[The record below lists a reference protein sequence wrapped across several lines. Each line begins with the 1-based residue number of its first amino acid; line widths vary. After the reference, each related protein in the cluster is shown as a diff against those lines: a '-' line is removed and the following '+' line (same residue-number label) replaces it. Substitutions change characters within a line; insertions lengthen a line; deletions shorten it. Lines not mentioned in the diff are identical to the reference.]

1 MNRSCSRRDARRTRL
16 RHGAPRL
23 AWPAWVAALC
33 TAVVLTLAG
42 PPAGPAQAG
51 GVSGTSDQVLF
62 AGGTGGYGC
71 YRIPA
76 LTRTAAGTLLAFA
89 EARKSPTCADRQ
101 DIDIVVRRS
110 TNDGRTWG
118 PVEVVLSGGPGD
130 AGQPYTRGN
139 AAPVV
144 DTATGRVFLLSTS
157 NPATPTGKR
166 LPWIQHSDDDG
177 RTWSAAEQLTS
188 TFSGAT
194 DGWFATGPGHGVQL
208 TQGAHA
214 GRLVVGAHQVPSKG
228 VVYAGVLYSD
238 DHGATWQAGSTPN
251 SYVADPAD
259 PGQALV
265 NPGEVSVTELRGGS
279 VYAMAR
285 NQIGGSAN
293 HRTRAVSSDGGTT
306 TPAATVV
313 PSLVTPDVQGSV
325 LALRQTWQS
334 VSGDTLLFSGPAD
347 PSSRKNM
354 TVRYSL
360 DNGTTWKTP
369 ANGLITGN
377 ASGYSDLVEAVT
389 GEIGLLY
396 ETGTTFSADQIHFR
410 TLTPAALGLPG
421 GFHGTGSDQQQVPAA
436 VTTPDAG
443 PEHGD
448 AYPRGGATLGPGRY
462 NQGLVLDGA
471 AATAQYAELPWSR
484 PIDPGAGDFTYTLWF
499 KYQATAATAQ
509 QVLFWG
515 YGVGAVPQV
524 WLRAQPGQDRLY
536 GWVQGSDAGTPVA
549 LSDPSAATAF
559 GDGAWHLVT
568 LSRTGGTVALAVD
581 GGTPATATGVTGAVT
596 PGPGDRTTGLRL
608 GAKPNAAADD
618 RFTGALDEFRL
629 YRTALTPAQVTALRD
644 TNAAALAPDVD
655 AALGVRLPFQV
666 LDGATVPTRTPVA
679 IEEDVSGHCADGTL
693 LGGKPSLVTG
703 RVGATGI
710 DVGGDRPG
718 VQVPYTPTLD
728 VGAGDFT
735 YTVWF
740 KYQAGTGDQ
749 ALLWAYGSTSGQ
761 RSLWVR
767 AQPSQDRLFAW
778 VQTATATVSVAL
790 PDTSAATAFGND
802 AWHLMALT
810 RTGGT
815 VRLSVDGGA
824 GASVTGLTG
833 SLTAGPEQGIEG
845 LRVGAKPTGTDVL
858 TGSLDDV
865 RLYHRALSTAELATV
880 AGSPV
885 GSSGYYP
892 GDLPALWWSF
902 ESQWTQ
908 QHDTVR
914 LDEGPST
921 PDGSVHCVNARVD
934 GGAGLTPAGAFGAA
948 LTLDGTDDD
957 VRLPYRSAVA
967 LGAGDF
973 TISSEVRY
981 QAKPAD
987 PDQVLLWAYGTGASE
1002 RQIWLRVQP
1011 SQDRLYA
1018 AFETDTATTMVTAVD
1033 TSATTAFGDGQ
1044 WHQVALRRS
1053 GGTLQLLVDGAVVGS
1068 SAVPPGSV
1076 TVTDAFAVNGF
1087 ELGAKPDGTNRF
1099 TGAFDEFRI
1108 HRRALTDQE
1117 LVAVH
1122 TTNADLG
1129 TVTAVR
1135 LGFDSLS
1142 PTGFAKS

>member
-1 MNRSCSRRDARRTRL
+1 MNRSCSRWNGRPRRRTGAL
-16 RHGAPRL
+16 RF
-23 AWPAWVAALC
+23 AWTAWTAALC
-33 TAVVLTLAG
+33 TAVVLALAG
-42 PPAGPAQAG
+42 PPAGPAAAS

-101 DIDIVVRRS
+101 DIDLVVRRS
-110 TNDGRTWG
+110 TNDGRSWG
-118 PVEVVLSGGPGD
+118 PIEVVLSGGPDD
-130 AGQPYTRGN
+130 ADQPYTRGN

-144 DTATGRVFLLSTS
+144 DATTGRILLLSTS

-238 DHGATWQAGSTPN
+238 DHGATWQAGATPN

-265 NPGEVSVTELRGGS
+265 NPGEVSVTELRGGG

-285 NQIGGSAN
+285 NQIGGGAN
-293 HRTRAVSSDGGTT
+293 HRTRAVSTDGGTT
-306 TPAATVV
+306 TPAATVL

-325 LALRQTWQS
+325 LALRQTWQNA
-334 VSGDTLLFSGPAD
+334 SGDTLLFSGPAD

-354 TVRYSL
+354 TVRYST

-377 ASGYSDLVEAVT
+377 ASGYSDLVEAAT

-396 ETGTTFSADQIHFR
+396 ETGTTFSADQLHYR

-421 GFHGTGSDQQQVPAA
+421 GFHGTGSDQQHVPAA

-448 AYPRGGATLGPGRY
+448 AYPRGGAALGPGRY

-471 AATAQYAELPWSR
+471 AAAAQYAELPWSR

-499 KYQATAATAQ
+499 KYQATAATPQ

-536 GWVQGSDAGTPVA
+536 GWVQGTDAGTPVA
-549 LSDPSAATAF
+549 LTDPSAATAF

-568 LSRTGGTVALAVD
+568 LSRTGGTVGLAVD

-618 RFTGALDEFRL
+618 RFTGSLDEFRL
-629 YRTALTPAQVTALRD
+629 YRTALTPAQVTELRD
-644 TNAAALAPDVD
+644 TNAASLAPDAD

-666 LDGATVPTRTPVA
+666 LDGATVPTRTPVS

-718 VQVPYTPTLD
+718 VQVPYTPALD

-740 KYQAGTGDQ
+740 KYQAGAGDQ

-767 AQPSQDRLFAW
+767 AQPSQDRLYAW
-778 VQTATATVSVAL
+778 VQTATDTVTVAL
-790 PDTSAATAFGND
+790 PDTSPATAFGND
-802 AWHLMALT
+802 TWHLMALT

-833 SLTAGPEQGIEG
+833 SLTAGAEQGIEG

-880 AGSPV
+880 AGSPA

-892 GDLPALWWSF
+892 ADLPALWWSF

-908 QHDTVR
+908 RHDTVR
-914 LDEGPST
+914 LDDGPST

-934 GGAGLTPAGAFGAA
+934 GGAGLTAAGAFGAA

-957 VRLPYRSAVA
+957 VRLPYRPAVA

-973 TISSEVRY
+973 TVSSEVRY

-1033 TSATTAFGDGQ
+1033 TSAATAFGDGQ
-1044 WHQVALRRS
+1044 WHQVALRRA

-1068 SAVPPGSV
+1068 SAVPAGSV
-1076 TVTDAFAVNGF
+1076 TITDAFAVSGF

-1099 TGAFDEFRI
+1099 TGSFDEFRI

-1117 LVAVH
+1117 LVSVH

-1129 TVTAVR
+1129 PVTAVR

-1142 PTGFAKS
+1142 PTGFAKG

>member
-1 MNRSCSRRDARRTRL
+1 MDRSSHRKTL
-16 RHGAPRL
+16 RPRAL
-23 AWPAWVAALC
+23 QRVWPLWAAVLC
-33 TAVVLTLAG
+33 TAIVCALAG
-42 PPAGPAQAG
+42 PPAGRSFAS
-51 GVSGTSDQVLF
+51 GVTGTTDQVLF

-76 LTRTAAGTLLAFA
+76 LARTAAGTLLAFA
-89 EARKSPTCADRQ
+89 EARKSPSCADRQ
-101 DIDIVVRRS
+101 DIDLVVRRS

-130 AGQPYTRGN
+130 PDQPYTRGN

-144 DTATGRVFLLSTS
+144 DTATGRIFLLSTS

-238 DHGATWQAGSTPN
+238 DHGASWQAGSTPN
-251 SYVADPAD
+251 SYVPDPAD

-265 NPGEVSVTELRGGS
+265 NPGEVSVTELRGGG

-285 NQIGGSAN
+285 NQIGGSAD
-293 HRTRAVSSDGGTT
+293 HRTRAVSTDGGTT
-306 TPAATVV
+306 TPAATVL
-313 PSLVTPDVQGSV
+313 PGLVTPDVQGSV
-325 LALRQTWQS
+325 LALKQTWQS
-334 VSGDTLLFSGPAD
+334 APGDTLLFSGPAD
-347 PSSRKNM
+347 PVSRKKM

-360 DNGTTWKTP
+360 DNGSTWKTP
-369 ANGLITGN
+369 ANGLITGD
-377 ASGYSDLVEAVT
+377 ASGYSDLVEAAT

-396 ETGTTFSADQIHFR
+396 ETGTAFSADRIRFR
-410 TLTPAALGLPG
+410 ALTPAALGLPG

-448 AYPRGGATLGPGRY
+448 AYPRGGAVLGAGRY

-471 AATAQYAELPWSR
+471 AAAAQYAELPWSR

-515 YGVGAVPQV
+515 YGVGATAPQV
-524 WLRAQPGQDRLY
+524 WLRAQPGQDRLQA
-536 GWVQGSDAGTPVA
+536 WVQGTDAGTPVA
-549 LSDPSAATAF
+549 LPDPSPATAF

-596 PGPGDRTTGLRL
+596 PGPGDRSTGLRL
-608 GAKPNAAADD
+608 GAKADTGAGD
-618 RFTGALDEFRL
+618 RFTGSLDEFRL
-629 YRTALTPAQVTALRD
+629 YRTALTPAQIAAVRD
-644 TNAAALAPDVD
+644 TNAAALAPEVD
-655 AALGVRLPFQV
+655 TALGVRLPFQV
-666 LDGATVPTRTPVA
+666 LDGAAVPARTPVA

-693 LGGKPSLVTG
+693 LGGKPALVGG
-703 RVGATGI
+703 RVGASGI

-718 VQVPYTPTLD
+718 VQLPYTPALD
-728 VGAGDFT
+728 VGAGDFS
-735 YTVWF
+735 YTLWF

-749 ALLWAYGSTSGQ
+749 ALLWAYGSTSGK

-767 AQPSQDRLFAW
+767 AQPSQDRLLAW
-778 VQTATATVSVAL
+778 VQTTTDTVSVAL
-790 PDTSAATAFGND
+790 PDPSPATAFGND
-802 AWHLMALT
+802 TWHLMALT
-810 RTGGT
+810 RSGGT
-815 VRLSVDGGA
+815 VRLSVDGGP
-824 GASVTGLTG
+824 GASVDGLTG

-858 TGSLDDV
+858 TGSLDEV
-865 RLYHRALSTAELATV
+865 RLYHRALSAAELATV

-892 GDLPALWWSF
+892 ADLPALWWSF
-902 ESQWTQ
+902 ENQWTQ
-908 QHDTVR
+908 QHDVVR
-914 LDEGPST
+914 LDDGPST
-921 PDGSVHCVNARVD
+921 PDGSAHCVNARVD
-934 GGAGLTPAGAFGAA
+934 GGAALTSAGAFGGA
-948 LTLDGTDDD
+948 LTLDGADDD
-957 VRLPYRSAVA
+957 VRLPYRAATA

-973 TISSEVRY
+973 TVSTEARY
-981 QAKPAD
+981 QAEPTD
-987 PDQVLLWAYGTGASE
+987 PDQVLLWAYGTGAAE
-1002 RQIWLRVQP
+1002 RQIWLRIQP
-1011 SQDRLYA
+1011 AQDRLYA

-1033 TSATTAFGDGQ
+1033 TSAGTAFGDGL
-1044 WHQVALRRS
+1044 WHQLALRRS
-1053 GGTLQLLVDGAVVGS
+1053 GGQLQILVDGVVAGS
-1068 SAVPPGSV
+1068 TAVPAGSV
-1076 TVTDAFAVNGF
+1076 TVTDAFAVSGF
-1087 ELGAKPDGTNRF
+1087 ELGAKPDGTGRF
-1099 TGAFDEFRI
+1099 TGSLDEFRI

-1117 LVAVH
+1117 LAAVH

-1129 TVTAVR
+1129 PVTAVR

-1142 PTGFAKS
+1142 PTAFAKG

>member
-1 MNRSCSRRDARRTRL
+1 M
-16 RHGAPRL
+16 
-23 AWPAWVAALC
+23 AALC
-33 TAVVLTLAG
+33 TAVLLTLAG
-42 PPAGPAQAG
+42 PPAGQAVAS
-51 GVSGTSDQVLF
+51 GVSGTADQVLF

-76 LTRTAAGTLLAFA
+76 LVRSAAGTLLAFA

-101 DIDIVVRRS
+101 DIDLVVRRS
-110 TNDGRTWG
+110 TNDGRSWG
-118 PVEVVLSGGPGD
+118 PVELVLSGSPD
-130 AGQPYTRGN
+130 NADQPYTRGN

-144 DTATGRVFLLSTS
+144 DATTGRILLLSTS

-188 TFSGAT
+188 TFSGNT
-194 DGWFATGPGHGVQL
+194 NGWFATGPGHGVQL
-208 TQGAHA
+208 TQGQHA
-214 GRLVVGAHQVPSKG
+214 GRLVVGAHQVPSAG
-228 VVYAGVLYSD
+228 TDYAGVLYSD
-238 DHGATWQAGSTPN
+238 DHGATWQASATPN
-251 SYVADPAD
+251 SYVADPAN

-285 NQIGGSAN
+285 NQIGGNAN
-293 HRTRAVSSDGGTT
+293 HRTRATSTDGGTT
-306 TPAATVV
+306 VPAATVI

-325 LALRQTWQS
+325 LALRQTWQNA
-334 VSGDTLLFSGPAD
+334 SGDTLLFSGPAD
-347 PSSRKNM
+347 PTSRKNM
-354 TVRYSL
+354 TVRYST
-360 DNGTTWKTP
+360 DNGITWKTP

-377 ASGYSDLVEAVT
+377 ASGYSDLVETVG
-389 GEIGLLY
+389 GEVGLLY
-396 ETGTTFSADQIHFR
+396 ETGTTFSADQIHYR
-410 TLTPAALGLPG
+410 TLTPAALGVPG
-421 GFHGTGSDQQQVPAA
+421 GFHGDGSDQQQVAAA
-436 VTTPDAG
+436 VTTPDASSQ
-443 PEHGD
+443 HGD
-448 AYPRGGATLGPGRY
+448 AYPRGGAALGAGRFY
-462 NQGLVLDGA
+462 QGLVLDNTGTA
-471 AATAQYAELPWSR
+471 AQYADLPWSR
-484 PIDPGAGDFTYTLWF
+484 PTDPGAGDFTYALWF
-499 KYQATAATAQ
+499 KYRATAATAQ

-515 YGVGAVPQV
+515 YGVGASAPQV

-536 GWVQGSDAGTPVA
+536 GWVQGTDAGTPVS
-549 LSDPSAATAF
+549 LPDPSAATAF

-568 LSRTGGTVALAVD
+568 LSRTGGTVSLAVD

-596 PGPGDRTTGLRL
+596 PGPADRSTGLRI
-608 GAKPNAAADD
+608 GAKANAAADD
-618 RFTGALDEFRL
+618 RFTGSLDEFRL
-629 YRTALTPAQVTALRD
+629 YRTALTPAQTTALRD
-644 TNAAALAPDVD
+644 ANAAELSPAAD

-666 LDGATVPTRTPVA
+666 LDGAVVPTRSTIA

-693 LGGKPSLVTG
+693 LGSGKPSLVAG
-703 RVGATGI
+703 RVGATGLA
-710 DVGGDRPG
+710 VGGTHPG
-718 VQVPYTPTLD
+718 VEVPYTPTLD
-728 VGAGDFT
+728 VGSGDFT

-767 AQPSQDRLFAW
+767 AQPSQDRLHAW
-778 VQTATATVSVAL
+778 VQTTTDTVSVTL
-790 PDTSAATAFGND
+790 PDTSSATAFGND

-824 GASVTGLTG
+824 GVSVDGLTG
-833 SLTAGPEQGIEG
+833 SLTAAPEQGIEG

-865 RLYHRALSTAELATV
+865 RLYHRALSAAELAAV
-880 AGSPV
+880 AGSPT

-892 GDLPALWWSF
+892 ADLPALWWSF

-908 QHDTVR
+908 QHDVVR
-914 LDEGPST
+914 LDNGPST
-921 PDGSVHCVNARVD
+921 PDSSVHCVNARVD
-934 GGAGLTPAGAFGAA
+934 GGAGLTPSGAFGAA
-948 LTLDGTDDD
+948 LALDGTDDA

-973 TISSEVRY
+973 TISTEVRF
-981 QAKPAD
+981 QAGPAD
-987 PDQVLLWAYGTGASE
+987 PEQVLVWAYGAGSAE

-1011 SQDRLYA
+1011 AQDRLHA
-1018 AFETDTATTMVTAVD
+1018 AFETDTATTTVTAVD
-1033 TSATTAFGDGQ
+1033 ASAATAFGDGL

-1068 SAVPPGSV
+1068 APVPAGSV

-1117 LVAVH
+1117 LVSVH
-1122 TTNADLG
+1122 STNADLG
-1129 TVTAVR
+1129 PVTAVR

-1142 PTGFAKS
+1142 PTGFAKG

>member
-1 MNRSCSRRDARRTRL
+1 MNRSCSRRDGRRTRL
-16 RHGAPRL
+16 RSGALRI

-33 TAVVLTLAG
+33 TAVVLALAG
-42 PPAGPAQAG
+42 PPAGTAVAS
-51 GVSGTSDQVLF
+51 GVSGTADQVLF

-76 LTRTAAGTLLAFA
+76 LARTAAGTLLAFA

-110 TNDGRTWG
+110 TNDGRSWG

-130 AGQPYTRGN
+130 ADQPYTRGN

-144 DTATGRVFLLSTS
+144 DAATGRILLLSTS

-166 LPWIQHSDDDG
+166 LPWVQHSDDDG
-177 RTWSAAEQLTS
+177 RTWSPAEQLTS

-194 DGWFATGPGHGVQL
+194 NGWFATGPGHGVQL

-214 GRLVVGAHQVPSKG
+214 GRLVVGAHQVPSAG
-228 VVYAGVLYSD
+228 VDYAGVLYSD

-251 SYVADPAD
+251 SYVADPAN

-265 NPGEVSVTELRGGS
+265 NPGEVSVTELRGGG

-293 HRTRAVSSDGGTT
+293 HRTRAVSTDGGTT
-306 TPAATVV
+306 MPAATVI

-334 VSGDTLLFSGPAD
+334 ASGDTLLFSGPAD

-354 TVRYSL
+354 TVRYST
-360 DNGTTWKTP
+360 DNGTSWKTP
-369 ANGLITGN
+369 ANGLITGD
-377 ASGYSDLVEAVT
+377 ASGYSDLVEASD
-389 GEIGLLY
+389 GGIGLLY
-396 ETGTTFSADQIHFR
+396 ETGIGFSADQIHFR
-410 TLTPAALGLPG
+410 ALTPAALGLPG
-421 GFHGTGSDQQQVPAA
+421 GFHGTGSNQQQVPAA
-436 VTTPDAG
+436 VTTPDASSQ
-443 PEHGD
+443 HGD
-448 AYPRGGATLGPGRY
+448 AYPRGGAALGPGRFY
-462 NQGLVLDGA
+462 QGLVLDNTGTA
-471 AATAQYAELPWSR
+471 AQYVDVPWSR
-484 PIDPGAGDFTYTLWF
+484 PTDPGAGDFTYALWF

-549 LSDPSAATAF
+549 LTDPSAATAF
-559 GDGAWHLVT
+559 GDGAWHLAT
-568 LSRTGGTVALAVD
+568 LSRTGSTVALAVD
-581 GGTPATATGVTGAVT
+581 GGTPATAAGVTGAVT
-596 PGPGDRTTGLRL
+596 PGPADRSTGLRL
-608 GAKPNAAADD
+608 GAKAGAGDD
-618 RFTGALDEFRL
+618 RFTGGLDEFRL
-629 YRTALTPAQVTALRD
+629 YRTALTPAQIAALRD
-644 TNAAALAPDVD
+644 ANAVDLAPDTD

-693 LGGKPSLVTG
+693 LGGKPSLVDG
-703 RVGATGI
+703 RVGASAI
-710 DVGGDRPG
+710 AVGGTRPG
-718 VQVPYTPTLD
+718 VEVPYTPALD
-728 VGAGDFT
+728 VGSGDFT
-735 YTVWF
+735 YTAWF

-767 AQPSQDRLFAW
+767 AQPSQDRLYAW
-778 VQTATATVSVAL
+778 VQTTTDSVAVAL
-790 PDTSAATAFGND
+790 PDTSPATAFGND
-802 AWHLMALT
+802 SWHLMALT

-824 GASVTGLTG
+824 GASVDGLTG
-833 SLTAGPEQGIEG
+833 SLTAGAEQGVEG
-845 LRVGAKPTGTDVL
+845 LRAGAKSTGTDVL
-858 TGSLDDV
+858 TGALDEV

-880 AGSPV
+880 AGSPD

-902 ESQWTQ
+902 ENQWTQ
-908 QHDTVR
+908 QHDVVR
-914 LDEGPST
+914 LDDGPST

-934 GGAGLTPAGAFGAA
+934 GGARLTPSGAFGAA

-973 TISSEVRY
+973 TISTEVRY
-981 QAKPAD
+981 RATPAD
-987 PDQVLLWAYGTGASE
+987 PDQVLLWAYGTGAAE
-1002 RQIWLRVQP
+1002 RQVWLRVQP

-1018 AFETDTATTMVTAVD
+1018 AFETDTSTTMVTAAD
-1033 TSATTAFGDGQ
+1033 ASAATAFGDGT

-1068 SAVPPGSV
+1068 SAVPAGSV
-1076 TVTDAFAVNGF
+1076 TVTDAFAVSGF

-1099 TGAFDEFRI
+1099 TGSLDEFRI

-1117 LVAVH
+1117 LVSVH

-1142 PTGFAKS
+1142 PNGFAKG